1 MTFPDHLRPQRGA
14 AVHHDILQSD
24 MAGGIGGKEQH
35 GTGNLLRTGDF
46 AKRNTK
52 LELLAK
58 TANALLLCIV
68 VRPQGPLHIGVR

>member
-1 MTFPDHLRPQRGA
+1 
-14 AVHHDILQSD
+14 

-58 TANALLLCIV
+58 TANALLLRIV
-68 VRPQGPLHIGVR
+68 VCLQGALHIGVR